1 MPRKVKSLTRMPFF
15 RSSFLRQAA
24 AIFAVQAVVGSGVFA
39 AGGAGKGRTQ
49 EAGIAALLSVQN
61 QVQKLLPR
69 TRAAL
74 VAIQSG
80 GGTASGVIISPDGL
94 ILTAA
99 HVPGAPGKEMK
110 VILEDG
116 SATTAK
122 ALGLDKTTDAALAR
136 LKRREKPWPFVNL
149 SREVAMAQPG
159 EWCFALGHPG
169 GFDKSRGP
177 VLRVGKIIKQTANS
191 LHTDCVLMGGDS
203 GGPLFNFNGEGI
215 GIHSQ
220 IWEGR
225 DQNVHVSMAP
235 FLRSW
240 DAMQKSHVIKVWGV
254 GAGGYLGVATVMS
267 DEVEL
272 AVADVIEGS
281 PAQKAGVRAGD
292 VILSVNGDAMTDQ
305 QQFSTTVRAHA
316 AGDILRLKLRAQGR
330 ERELSV
336 QLAQKP
342 QEEGQ

>member
-1 MPRKVKSLTRMPFF
+1 VVL
-15 RSSFLRQAA
+15 QAISA
-24 AIFAVQAVVGSGVFA
+24 GAFA
-39 AGGAGKGRTQ
+39 AGGSDRGATPKTD
-49 EAGIAALLSVQN
+49 IATLLRVQN
-61 QVQKLLPR
+61 DVQKLLPQVR
-69 TRAAL
+69 PAL

-80 GGTASGVIISPDGL
+80 GGTASGVIISADGL
-94 ILTAA
+94 LLTAA
-99 HVPGAPGKEMK
+99 HVPGDPGKEMR
-110 VILEDG
+110 VILDDG
-116 SATTAK
+116 SVTTAK
-122 ALGLDKTTDAALAR
+122 SLGLDKTTDAAVAMLKKRAR
-136 LKRREKPWPFVNL
+136 PWPFVNL
-149 SREVAMAQPG
+149 SREVVKAQPG

-203 GGPLFNFNGEGI
+203 GGPLFNFAGEVI

-240 DAMQKSHVIKVWGV
+240 DAMQKSQVIKVWGV
-254 GAGGYLGVATVMS
+254 GAGGYLGVAIVMS
-267 DEVEL
+267 DDVEL
-272 AVADVIEGS
+272 EVADVIDGS

-292 VILSVNGDAMTDQ
+292 VILGVNGDDMTDQ
-305 QQFSTTVRAHA
+305 QQFTATVRAHA
-316 AGDILRLKLRAQGR
+316 AGDTLKLKLRTQGR
-330 ERELSV
+330 EREISV
-336 QLAQKP
+336 KLAQKP

>member
-1 MPRKVKSLTRMPFF
+1 MRASLLLFSTWILLAGQVRAAD
-15 RSSFLRQAA
+15 RS
-24 AIFAVQAVVGSGVFA
+24 GE
-39 AGGAGKGRTQ
+39 GGNGK
-49 EAGIAALLSVQN
+49 ADIPALLRVQRDVQRMVP
-61 QVQKLLPR
+61 QVRP
-69 TRAAL
+69 AL

-80 GGTASGVIISPDGL
+80 GGTASGVIISADGL

-99 HVPGAPGKEMK
+99 HVPGAPGKDMR

-116 SATTAK
+116 SVTTAK
-122 ALGLDKTTDAALAR
+122 SLGLDTTTDAALAR
-136 LKRREKPWPFVNL
+136 LKDRGKPWPHVSL
-149 SREVAMAQPG
+149 SREVVKAQPG

-203 GGPLFNFNGEGI
+203 GGPLFNLSGEVI

-240 DAMQKSHVIKVWGV
+240 EAMQQSQVIKVWGV
-254 GAGGYLGVATVMS
+254 GVGGYLGVATIMS
-267 DEVEL
+267 DDVEL
-272 AVADVIEGS
+272 EVANVIDGS
-281 PAQKAGVRAGD
+281 PAQKAGVHAGD
-292 VILSVNGDAMTDQ
+292 VILSVNDDAMTDQ
-305 QQFSTTVRAHA
+305 QQFTAAVRAKA
-316 AGDILRLKLRAQGR
+316 AGDTITIRLRTNGKERVVPIKLSQR
-330 ERELSV
+330 
-336 QLAQKP
+336 P
-342 QEEGQ
+342 QEESQ